1 MFKAGGKGRTDSVS
15 TQGLETCDYVIA
27 VLMDGNG
34 RNEEEG
40 LAFLGVGKRVK
51 ILDLERF
58 VK

>member
-1 MFKAGGKGRTDSVS
+1 
-15 TQGLETCDYVIA
+15 
-27 VLMDGNG
+27 MDGNG
-34 RNEEEG
+34 RNEG

>member
-1 MFKAGGKGRTDSVS
+1 
-15 TQGLETCDYVIA
+15 VIA